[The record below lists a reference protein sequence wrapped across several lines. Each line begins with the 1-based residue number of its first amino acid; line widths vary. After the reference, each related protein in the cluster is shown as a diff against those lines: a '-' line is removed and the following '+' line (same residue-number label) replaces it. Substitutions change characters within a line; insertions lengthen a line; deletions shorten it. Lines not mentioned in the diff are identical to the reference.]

1 MNKTAVINNRYQIIK
16 SLGRGG
22 FGETFLAIDT
32 HLPSG
37 KKCALKQLKPVIN
50 EPTIPQWMCDR
61 FEQEARTLEYLGDA
75 HRQIPSLYAY
85 FEEQNNFYLVQEWIQ
100 GKTLTQIVEEKG
112 VMSPSEV
119 ELFLAKTLPVLQ
131 FIHNQNIIHRDLKPD
146 NIIYRLGDN
155 LPVLIDFGAVKEAM
169 TSLVNNQG
177 NSCYSLAIGTPGYM
191 AGEQAAGR
199 PIFSSD
205 LFALGLTA
213 VYLLTGKIPQSLQTD
228 SRSGE
233 ILWRRELPDLH
244 SNLARVI
251 DRAIRFNPRERFAS
265 VEEMLS
271 ELQDQTSSYSQ
282 VQTMVLGG
290 KNQSVISDAEDTNFP
305 EELNQM
311 STLAVKSFQ
320 EKKPRIQSSSS
331 SELPNKL
338 PNWLITFFPLISL
351 SLVAIASFF
360 LGYNTLI
367 KENPDL
373 TVEQQTVPYDEFSD
387 NDNYESE
394 PETLDQNQEEFSPD
408 SIASS
413 SSLQEQPSEIIPQ
426 SNDLPAE
433 EKSPQSISRQK
444 TVSDETSIPIPI
456 QQAPTAPTKNL
467 SVAVVGTP
475 SNQLEGKFGKPDL
488 KVKGQGLLHNTTQWS
503 YPGKSV
509 GIRDVNYV
517 VDKNTT
523 KVKQTEITFSSDA
536 GLEVISSTVEQLTNH
551 NYDSN
556 LTKALTE
563 VVQGNTDLRSFNA
576 GEFRGMIQKKNDHIY
591 LKVWDADF
599 P

>member
-1 MNKTAVINNRYQIIK
+1 MNKTALINNRYQIIK

-22 FGETFLAIDT
+22 FGETFLAVDT

-169 TSLVNNQG
+169 TSLINNQG

-244 SNLARVI
+244 SNLAGVI

-265 VEEMLS
+265 AEEMLS
-271 ELQDQTSSYSQ
+271 SLQDQTSSYSQ

-290 KNQSVISDAEDTNFP
+290 KNQSVTSDAEDTAFP
-305 EELNQM
+305 EQLNRV
-311 STLAVKSFQ
+311 STLAVESFPDQ
-320 EKKPRIQSSSS
+320 KPRVQSSSS
-331 SELPNKL
+331 PPHL

-360 LGYNTLI
+360 LGYSTLI
-367 KENPDL
+367 KENPDV
-373 TVEQQTVPYDEFSD
+373 TVEQPNVPSNEFSD
-387 NDNYESE
+387 NGNYQPE
-394 PETLDQNQEEFSPD
+394 PATSDQEQEESSPD

-413 SSLQEQPSEIIPQ
+413 SSPEKQNSEIITQ
-426 SNDLPAE
+426 SNDVPAE
-433 EKSPQSISRQK
+433 ERSPQLISKQK
-444 TVSDETSIPIPI
+444 PDSSKTSIPIPI
-456 QQAPTAPTKNL
+456 QPPPTSPTENV

-475 SNQLEGKFGKPDL
+475 SNDLEGKFGKPDL
-488 KVKGQGLLHNTTQWS
+488 KVKGEGLLHNTTQWS

-509 GIRDVNYV
+509 GIRDVNYI
-517 VDKNTT
+517 VDNNQ
-523 KVKQTEITFSSDA
+523 VKQTEITFLSDA
-536 GLEVISSTVEQLTNH
+536 NLEVISSAVEQLTNH

-556 LTKALTE
+556 LTEALTE

-576 GEFRGMIQKKNDHIY
+576 GELRGMIQKKNDHIY